1 MVARV
6 EFVMLNFVKEFDLV
20 ILTTDETHKDEY

>member
-6 EFVMLNFVKEFDLV
+6 EFIMLNFVKEFDLM
-20 ILTTDETHKDEY
+20 LTTDETHKDEY